1 MLKRVQHDKIA
12 TPYPSLPTPQPMSY
26 HAALAHF
33 PKVNYSRYQKLAA
46 YFSDFQNLWDA
57 EINELIAAGTD
68 AGIAGEFLAWRE
80 KNPVEKIMEKLNK
93 ENIQTVAINE
103 PSYPALL
110 KEITD
115 PPFVLFVRGKLPG
128 GNSPALGVVGTRKFT
143 AYGKFS
149 CQEMVA
155 PLVENGVVIVSG
167 LAMGIDGI
175 AHQTAVDKN
184 GITVAVLGGGV
195 DKKTVAPTAHYQ
207 LAEQIIATGGAL
219 VSEYPPGF
227 APTLYSFPARN
238 RIIAG
243 LSLGTLVIEAPV
255 TSGALITARCA
266 LDYNREVFAIPHS
279 LNSPTGLG
287 PNNLIKMGAK
297 LVTEASDI
305 IESLSL
311 TGLGEIINNKQ
322 ILPSTPTEAQI
333 LQFLSKEPLHIDLII
348 KTTGLDSPTVNSAL
362 VLMEM
367 KGKVR
372 NLGGMNYIVR

>member
-1 MLKRVQHDKIA
+1 M
-12 TPYPSLPTPQPMSY
+12 PY

-33 PKVNYSRYQKLAA
+33 PKISYNRYQKLAA
-46 YFSDFQNLWDA
+46 YFSDFRNLWDA
-57 EINELIAAGTD
+57 EINELIQ
-68 AGIAGEFLAWRE
+68 AGIDESIAAEFLAWRE
-80 KNPVEKIMEKLNK
+80 QNSIEKIMEKLAK
-93 ENIQTVAINE
+93 ENIDAISLNN
-103 PSYPALL
+103 PAYPALL

-115 PPFVLFVRGKLPG
+115 PPYVLFVRGKLPNPG
-128 GNSPALGVVGTRKFT
+128 SPTLGVVGTRKFT
-143 AYGKFS
+143 AYGKLA
-149 CQEMVA
+149 CQEIVA
-155 PLVENGVVIVSG
+155 PLVGNGVVIVSG

-175 AHQTAVDKN
+175 AHQTVVDNN

-195 DKKTVAPTAHYQ
+195 DKRTVAPAINQ
-207 LAEQIIATGGAL
+207 KLAEQIIAGGGAVL
-219 VSEYPPGF
+219 SEYPPGF
-227 APTLYSFPARN
+227 LPTQYSFPARN

-243 LSLGTLVIEAPV
+243 LSLGTLVIEAPE

-266 LDYNREVFAIPHS
+266 LDYNREVFAIPHP

-297 LVTEASDI
+297 LITGASDI

-322 ILPSTPTEAQI
+322 ILPSTPTEAKI

>member
-1 MLKRVQHDKIA
+1 
-12 TPYPSLPTPQPMSY
+12 MSY

-33 PKVNYSRYQKLAA
+33 PKITYDRYRKLAA
-46 YFSDFQNLWDA
+46 YFSDFSRHGGTPPHGGGKISIEDA
-57 EINELIAAGTD
+57 EISDLIAAGIGGD
-68 AGIAGEFLAWRE
+68 IAGEFLAWRE
-80 KNPVEKIMEKLNK
+80 KNPIEKIMEKLNK
-93 ENIQTVAINE
+93 ENINVVSLNE
-103 PSYPALL
+103 PCYPALL

-115 PPFVLFVRGKLPG
+115 PPYVLFFRGKLPN

-143 AYGKFS
+143 AYGKLA
-149 CQEMVA
+149 CQEIVA
-155 PLVENGVVIVSG
+155 PLVGNGVVIVSG

-175 AHQTAVDKN
+175 AHQTAVDNN

-195 DKKTVAPTAHYQ
+195 DKNTVAPTVHYQ
-207 LAEQIIATGGAL
+207 LAEQIIATGGAV

-227 APTLYSFPARN
+227 APTQYSFPARN

-243 LSLGTLVIEAPV
+243 LSLGTLIIEAPE

-266 LDYNREVFAIPHS
+266 LDYNREVFAIPHP
-279 LNSPTGLG
+279 LGSPTGIG

-322 ILPSTPTEAQI
+322 ILPSTPTEAKI

-348 KTTGLDSPTVNSAL
+348 KTSGLDSPTINSAL